1 MPEKYGKWNSVWRCY
16 DRWCKSGFWTYALDQ
31 IGEKEA
37 HLKHILIVDGSHV
50 KAHQDSTRSPLTTE
64 DQKLGKTKGG
74 WNTKISS
81 CVNSLGLP
89 VSSKIVCGQEFD
101 GKSMFDVLPD
111 NFKHSYILADKAYD
125 TNHIRKTIAERG
137 GIAVI
142 PPKKNRV
149 SKIDY
154 DKEIGKLRRKV
165 ENFFGRIKRFRRV
178 ATRYDQKPENYF
190 GFVTLASIKDWIV

>member
-1 MPEKYGKWNSVWRCY
+1 
-16 DRWCKSGFWTYALDQ
+16 
-31 IGEKEA
+31 
-37 HLKHILIVDGSHV
+37 V

-64 DQKLGKTKGG
+64 DQKLG
-74 WNTKISS
+74 
-81 CVNSLGLP
+81 
-89 VSSKIVCGQEFD
+89 
-101 GKSMFDVLPD
+101 
-111 NFKHSYILADKAYD
+111 
-125 TNHIRKTIAERG
+125 KTIAERG

-190 GFVTLASIKDWIV
+190 GFVALASIKDWIV